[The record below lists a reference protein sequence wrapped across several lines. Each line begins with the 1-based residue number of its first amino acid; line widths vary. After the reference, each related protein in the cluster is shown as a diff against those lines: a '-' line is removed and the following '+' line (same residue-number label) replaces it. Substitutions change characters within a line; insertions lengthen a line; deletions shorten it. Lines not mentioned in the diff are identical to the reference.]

1 MQVNTNNN
9 SRFSFE
15 KLSKQNRDAFARRML
30 VMKVL
35 SKSQHPDQLEKYKEL
50 YRFFC
55 KPENQTLFHGWWYW
69 CYSLATDKE
78 NAGHLKNIDNFLYKE
93 MRSNAEKYT
102 YLNNEDDIILTEL
115 GQLCENAEYEDN
127 FNMHNII
134 KRDVSGVPCY
144 AVKSLNPLYDNLRQK
159 FGKEK
164 IKATISNKF
173 GEKARFGST
182 IRMGDYNVSKVA
194 LIVPCDDMLEEDT
207 PQQTDDT
214 QPVFDIVS
222 DLSKIVTF

>member
-1 MQVNTNNN
+1 
-9 SRFSFE
+9 
-15 KLSKQNRDAFARRML
+15 
-30 VMKVL
+30 
-35 SKSQHPDQLEKYKEL
+35 
-50 YRFFC
+50 
-55 KPENQTLFHGWWYW
+55 
-69 CYSLATDKE
+69 
-78 NAGHLKNIDNFLYKE
+78 

-115 GQLCENAEYEDN
+115 GQLCENSEYEDN
-127 FNMHNII
+127 FTMHNII

-182 IRMGDYNVSKVA
+182 IRTGDYNVSKVA
-194 LIVPCDDMLEEDT
+194 LIVPCDDVLEDDT

-222 DLSKIVTF
+222 DLSKIVAF